1 MKKGENGSVGLLR
14 LLDSLGFHRSS
25 RRMANF
31 KLVRR
36 EKRKSSKLN
45 KGPFL
50 FCVSGIERNYVR

>member
-31 KLVRR
+31 KSVKALGILPCRAKPSAR
-36 EKRKSSKLN
+36 CPAKSRPL
-45 KGPFL
+45 
-50 FCVSGIERNYVR
+50 